1 MEEYIRRGWPPR
13 VAAIYSGVVPYNKK
27 YEFNMYISIET
38 RFEAGKVTEVDH
50 RKQVETTLGIKTRDP

>member
-13 VAAIYSGVVPYNKK
+13 VAAIYSGVVAYTQK
-27 YEFNMYISIET
+27 YELKMYTSIET

-50 RKQVETTLGIKTRDP
+50 RKQMDTTLGIKTRDP